1 MNYAKIGRWFIIV
14 QSYDGQSLKE
24 EYTIESAFMELFLA
38 KKPSSR
44 RLRKLEKCLN
54 EVTGNLTTQ
63 INKLLFSE
71 GGPKNIKKL
80 HQNVNSKYG
89 AKIFILT
96 DGEKN
101 LTNLSK
107 EAEINTK
114 NPIPEVKRCSDGFK
128 SLGLFVISDYGTG
141 PEIIY
146 DKNDE
151 FSDVIAIIEKVCA
164 IRLKTVAKTI
174 AEKTISK
181 GVLKKYR

>member
-1 MNYAKIGRWFIIV
+1 M
-14 QSYDGQSLKE
+14 QSYDNKILEKE
-24 EYTIESAFMELFLA
+24 DTIESTFIELFLA

-44 RLRKLEKCLN
+44 RIRKLEKCLKDS
-54 EVTGNLTTQ
+54 TGDLNTQ

-80 HQNVNSKYG
+80 HQHINSKYG

-128 SLGLFVISDYGTG
+128 SLGLLVISDYSTG

-146 DKNDE
+146 DKSDG
-151 FSDVIAIIEKVCA
+151 FSDVIEIIERACA
-164 IRLKTVAKTI
+164 IRLKNVAKTI

>member
-1 MNYAKIGRWFIIV
+1 M
-14 QSYDGQSLKE
+14 QSYDSQSLE
-24 EYTIESAFMELFLA
+24 EKYTIESTFRELFLA

-44 RLRKLEKCLN
+44 RIRKLEKCLKECN
-54 EVTGNLTTQ
+54 GDLTTQ

-80 HQNVNSKYG
+80 HQQVNSKYG

-114 NPIPEVKRCSDGFK
+114 NPIPEVKRCSDSFK
-128 SLGLFVISDYGTG
+128 SLGLFVISDYSTG

-146 DKNDE
+146 DKIDD
-151 FSDVIAIIEKVCA
+151 FSEVIELIERVCA
-164 IRLKTVAKTI
+164 IRLKTIAKTI

-181 GVLKKYR
+181 GVLKKYK